1 MGCDNYRQADARWAS
16 YGYAGE
22 NMAAAGCGPT
32 SVANIVHQLP
42 TRVADYLTSIGGAVN
57 GCGTNWHSIETAL
70 SHYGYSGQQLN
81 GSSMYGTSG
90 SSAENKW
97 KSAMATGKYYGIL
110 LMGKGVFTSGGHY
123 ITITQYS
130 NGRCYVHDPAS
141 AARDGWH
148 AWSDFN
154 KCVKIFYLAAN
165 KDYKATTSTTPSSG
179 NASAYVY
186 SFKPD
191 TVQNGSSGL
200 STLLLQEIL
209 AARGYDTGGL
219 DRSAGKKTATAIK
232 KYQASRKVL
241 TADGI
246 CGAATWCDL
255 LALPKT
261 NGAYGLESIKEG
273 STGTAVLLLQE
284 ILTAR
289 RYYSLALDRKFESG
303 TKAALKKYQT
313 DRKGGAGEVDGI
325 AGAKVWKD
333 LIAL

>member
-1 MGCDNYRQADARWAS
+1 MACENYRQADPRWS
-16 YGYAGE
+16 GYGYAGE
-22 NMAAAGCGPT
+22 NMAVAGCGPT

-42 TRVADYLTSIGGAVN
+42 TAVADYLTSIGGAVN

-81 GSSMYGTSG
+81 GGSAYGSAGT
-90 SSAENKW
+90 SAENTW

-110 LMGKGVFTSGGHY
+110 LMGKGVFTKGGHY
-123 ITITQYS
+123 ITITQYA
-130 NGRCYVHDPAS
+130 NGQCFVHDPAS

-148 AWSDFN
+148 SWSDFN
-154 KCVKIFYLAAN
+154 KCVKIFYLAKN
-165 KDYKATTSTTPSSG
+165 KDYKASTTNTNSG
-179 NASAYVY
+179 TSYAYTF
-186 SFKPD
+186 SPES
-191 TVQNGSSGL
+191 VQNGSQGL

-209 AARGYDTGGL
+209 TARGYDTGGL
-219 DRSAGKKTATAIK
+219 DRSAGNKTVAAIK
-232 KYQASRKVL
+232 NYQKSRKVL

-246 CGAATWCDL
+246 CGAATWADL
-255 LALPKT
+255 LALPKSG
-261 NGAYGLESIKEG
+261 GAFCLESIRKG

-289 RYYSLALDRKFESG
+289 GYYHLSLDRKFEDG
-303 TKAALKKYQT
+303 TEKALKAYQT

-333 LIAL
+333 LIAM